1 MEEINT
7 TKREKL
13 DVLIEQAKQNAENQ
27 LDFAG
32 KVSVFMNKQDI
43 FNSEIRGFIESN
55 PKTNQKGL
63 VEQVKLNVD
72 DIATIKT
79 EKKVD
84 KAKIGVVGVIIGAVL
99 TFLSKLLF

>member
-1 MEEINT
+1 LVEINT

-32 KVSVFMNKQDI
+32 KVSIFMNKQDV

-63 VEQVKLNVD
+63 VEQVKENTDEISLIN
-72 DIATIKT
+72 T

-84 KAKIGVVGVIIGAVL
+84 KAKIGVIGIIIGAVL
-99 TFLSKLLF
+99 TFISKIFF